1 MPGPG
6 PKQVPRGFVGVNV
19 PACVETGPRTFP
31 TLNSPGR
38 AWKQGP
44 GRFGH
49 VNVPGRAWKQG
60 PGQERSLIYAASTP
74 RA

>member
-1 MPGPG
+1 M
-6 PKQVPRGFVGVNV
+6 NV
-19 PACVETGPRTFP
+19 PACVETGLWTFP
-31 TLNSPGR
+31 TLNAPGR
-38 AWKQGP
+38 ALKQGP